1 MRPLIV
7 GLGVVVG
14 LPLLAIALSVALI
27 ESEEVVVIYTR
38 DLNGEAHAARVWVV
52 DHDGRQWVAPGNRS
66 NSWYQRLRV
75 DPRVELARS
84 GSQECFLATV
94 VEGAESLSVLQEFLD
109 KYQAVIRVT
118 ALLNRLLEPGGDS
131 SPPLAVRLDPC

>member
-1 MRPLIV
+1 LLIAVAVLV
-7 GLGVVVG
+7 GLLV
-14 LPLLAIALSVALI
+14 LTIALSVALI

-38 DLNGEAHAARVWVV
+38 DLNGEAHAARIWVV

-66 NSWYQRLRV
+66 NGWYQRLRV
-75 DPRVELARS
+75 APGVELVRS
-84 GSQECFLATV
+84 GSRKCFVATV
-94 VEGAESLSVLQEFLD
+94 VEGAESLPVLQEFLE
-109 KYQAVIRVT
+109 KYQAVIQAT